1 MEVVKMRCPYCG
13 SENIETGI
21 AWGKSA
27 ETGNVGLKYQAGSG
41 LFGAVGVVQAYSDL
55 CLDCKSILRT
65 YIKED
70 TSKNWSHKPGSMGSK

>member
-1 MEVVKMRCPYCG
+1 MKCPHCG
-13 SENIETGI
+13 SERIEVGI

-27 ETGNVGLKYQAGSG
+27 EAGSVGLKFNASG
-41 LFGAVGVVQAYSDL
+41 FFSYVNVAQVYSDL

-70 TSKNWSHKPGSMGSK
+70 TDKDWNHLCDNLGMK